1 MGSVFETKHWIYGP
15 RSMTNCV
22 FDEREKL
29 VKIVKGGYFL
39 SIDSQ
44 FFNPIVRSRRT
55 NIEREHDAERI
66 EISETLRARAKSV
79 FIELDR

>member
-1 MGSVFETKHWIYGP
+1 
-15 RSMTNCV
+15 MTNCV

-66 EISETLRARAKSV
+66 ETLRARAKSI